1 MFKFNKKRDKKEGHH
16 EGKKIRSLEAS
27 IVGGSFERYSLIY
40 PLDLPLGSFIF
51 VKTRAHDK
59 EILVKVRGYSDRK
72 SNNILEGY
80 KIAPP
85 EKVRVMMTNMV
96 RQYFYANKMLDIRI
110 VGSEINLNEGHL
122 KIEFIADKKYSL
134 AKVGAQLASILHVRV
149 DFKQIGARDYAR
161 VVGGIGPCGRELCC
175 STFLKK
181 IPSVTLDMAR
191 EQYLYS
197 APERLSGVCGR
208 LLCCLRYELD
218 FYREMKGKLPEPGQ
232 MVKTDKGIGK
242 VLEVNALVER
252 FTVIYEDG
260 TQDVIYLGEGRTWQ
274 PA

>member
-1 MFKFNKKRDKKEGHH
+1 MFKFHRKREKKDVHH

-51 VKTRAHDK
+51 VKTRAYEK
-59 EILVKVRGYSDRK
+59 EILIKVRGYSDRK

-96 RQYFYANKMLDIRI
+96 KNYFYNNRMLDVRI
-110 VGSEINLNEGHL
+110 VNSEINLNEGHL
-122 KIEFIADKKYSL
+122 KIVFIADKKYSL
-134 AKVGAQLASILHVRV
+134 AKVGAHLASILHVRV

-161 VVGGIGPCGRELCC
+161 RVGGIGLCGRELCC

-181 IPSVTLDMAR
+181 IPPVTLDMAR

-208 LLCCLRYELD
+208 LLCCIRYELD
-218 FYREMKGKLPEPGQ
+218 FYREMRGKLPEPGQ
-232 MVKTDKGIGK
+232 MVKTDKGVGK
-242 VLEVNALVER
+242 VLEVNALIER

-260 TQDVIYLGEGRTWQ
+260 TQDVIYLGEGRPWQ